1 MWVQEMLNVEE
12 IVIPSEKNQEILNEL
27 RQTL

>member
-12 IVIPSEKNQEILNEL
+12 IVIPSEKKQEILNEL

>member
-12 IVIPSEKNQEILNEL
+12 IVIPSEKKQEILNEL
-27 RQTL
+27 TQTL